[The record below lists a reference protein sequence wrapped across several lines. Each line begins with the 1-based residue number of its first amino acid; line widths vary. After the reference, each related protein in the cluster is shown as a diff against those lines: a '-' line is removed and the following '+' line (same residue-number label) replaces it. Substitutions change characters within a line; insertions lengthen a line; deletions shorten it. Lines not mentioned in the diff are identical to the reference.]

1 MVVYIVVYLDARY
14 IVVYIVV
21 YLHARYTLVGR

>member
-1 MVVYIVVYLDARY
+1 MGHLDLIGYLFAII

-21 YLHARYTLVGR
+21 RNSNKQKEQ